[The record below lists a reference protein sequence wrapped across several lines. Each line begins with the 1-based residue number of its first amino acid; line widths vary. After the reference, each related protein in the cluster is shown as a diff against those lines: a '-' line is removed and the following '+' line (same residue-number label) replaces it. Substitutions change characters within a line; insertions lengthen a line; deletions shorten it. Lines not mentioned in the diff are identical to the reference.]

1 LFTDPIEA
9 KVPPATHFQQCIEDC
24 VIYLGNADHRA
35 NWEWPAVHVHSFDA
49 PIVNSLAKQLDAG
62 NAFTEKQSHIG
73 LRLVKKY
80 ASKLR
85 DAGFDADKILV
96 GKVFG
101 KPFRVI
107 DKTKSLY
114 IDGDD
119 IVCKSNFIPDL
130 VNNLK
135 KHAKKPGSGGQYNA
149 DNKSWSFSYTEDN
162 IVFLYSVTKGKNF
175 TIEDKIKN
183 DFENIRKIKESAFDY
198 YPMVTM
204 EQGKYVV
211 KNSPSDQIKL
221 VSTDAREV
229 MFEARRYGISIFDDC
244 VIDNISSPTA
254 FDKILYGS
262 HDVWTTDGKGTYED
276 LMDLIKS
283 AKQTVIMV
291 SSHMPP
297 QLRQWMAVLQN
308 AGVETSV
315 SFRFKKEPETNKE
328 IKDRGMN
335 VYNPNA
341 KVLITNEKISKKFV
355 SDNIQPDLVI
365 CNLNTQPSHFKT
377 GIWLDSKPMVVYNCT
392 EKQMRDKTYGVL

>member
-1 LFTDPIEA
+1 MFTNPIEA

-24 VIYLGNADHRA
+24 VIYLGNADHRS

-49 PIVNSLAKQLDAG
+49 PIVNSLAKQLENG

-85 DAGFDADKILV
+85 DAGFEADKILDN
-96 GKVFG
+96 KVFG

-107 DKTKSLY
+107 DRTKSLY

-135 KHAKKPGSGGQYNA
+135 KHAKKAMSGGQYNA

-162 IVFLYSVTKGKNF
+162 ISFLLNAIKGKNF
-175 TIEDKIKN
+175 NVDDKIKN
-183 DFENIRKIKESAFDY
+183 DFESIQKIKESAFDH
-198 YPMVTM
+198 YPLLTL

-211 KNSPSDQIKL
+211 KNSPSEDVRIT
-221 VSTDAREV
+221 STDARSA
-229 MFEARRYGISIFDDC
+229 MFEARRQGIFVFDDC
-244 VIDNISSPTA
+244 VIDNIENPTPV
-254 FDKILYGS
+254 DRILYGN
-262 HDVWTTDGKGTYED
+262 HDIWTSDGKGTYED
-276 LMDLIKS
+276 LMDLIKAS
-283 AKQTVIMV
+283 KQTVIMT

-297 QLRQWMAVLQN
+297 QLRQWMVVLES

-315 SFRFKKEPETNKE
+315 AFRFKKEPETNKE

-335 VYNPNA
+335 KYNPNA
-341 KVLITNEKISKKFV
+341 KVLITNEKIPKTFIQ
-355 SDNIQPDLVI
+355 DNIQPDLVI
-365 CNLNTQPSHFKT
+365 SNLTTQPSHFKT
-377 GIWLDSKPMVVYNCT
+377 CIWLDTKPMVVYNCT